1 MRMIEKAEKQRQKRE
16 EKKKLQV
23 LNKGKSGV
31 SRKQKKMGVLTPK
44 NTQIAINILFS
55 EKARA
60 QNQQNR
66 YFFERK

>member
-1 MRMIEKAEKQRQKRE
+1 
-16 EKKKLQV
+16 V

-66 YFFERK
+66 YFFE